1 MLEGALRR
9 ENVERVR
16 EAERAGRGAFGGLPL
31 RLTVELTA
39 DCNLR
44 CPHCEFTPP
53 RALAD
58 KLQVKPMLHLPLKD
72 LEWLAREVFPH
83 VSEVIPS
90 VVGEPM
96 MYPFWDQ
103 FLTACGTHG
112 VFVDVVTN
120 GTYLTR
126 ERLERLGPVCSK
138 LRVSMDGASP
148 KTFNMLRAPSDFD
161 DVVAR
166 LRVVADWR
174 AGLAPE
180 LRPAVRIESTAMAQ
194 WIDELPAMVR
204 LAHELRV
211 DGLGVA
217 HVVAYNEHWE
227 RSNLRHQPEHSDA
240 MFREA
245 AAEARRL
252 GISLHL
258 PKLFTTGENLS
269 FEAPPA
275 FPRRDK
281 VELPA
286 TPRDGR
292 PTYCQYLWREAFV
305 SIDGDVAPCCGLGRP
320 VVGNIRANP
329 DLRTIFA
336 DPVLVQMREGTLSG
350 DLHPACAKCPQ
361 LAMFG
366 DVAYAD
372 ASFRGTYAAL
382 ADHRRSKE
390 ERARKPQAGG

>member
-1 MLEGALRR
+1 MLDGAQRR
-9 ENVERVR
+9 ENLERVR
-16 EAERAGRGAFGGLPL
+16 AAERAGQGAFGALPL

-53 RALAD
+53 RALAE
-58 KLQVKPMLHLPLKD
+58 KQGLKPMLHVPLAD
-72 LEWLAREVFPH
+72 LDWIAREVFPH

-96 MYPFWDQ
+96 MYPFWNE
-103 FLTACGTHG
+103 FLAHCAAYG

-120 GTYLTR
+120 GTYLTPA
-126 ERLERLGPVCSK
+126 LLDRLGPVCSK

-148 KTFNMLRAPSDFD
+148 RTFNVLRAPSDFD

-166 LRVVADWR
+166 LGTVAAWR

-180 LRPAVRIESTAMAQ
+180 LRPIVRIESTVMAQ

-227 RSNLRHQPEHSDA
+227 RSHLRHQPEHADA

-252 GISLHL
+252 NLSLHL

-269 FEAPPA
+269 HDAPPA
-275 FPRRDK
+275 FPLRAK

-286 TPRDGR
+286 VPQDGR
-292 PTYCQYLWREAFV
+292 PTFCQYLWREAFV

-329 DLRTIFA
+329 DLRAIFA
-336 DPVLVQMREGTLSG
+336 SPVLVQMREGTLTG
-350 DLHPACAKCPQ
+350 ELHPACAKCPQ

-366 DVAYAD
+366 DVPYD
-372 ASFRGTYAAL
+372 VASFRGTYAAL
-382 ADHRRSKE
+382 ADHRRKKE
-390 ERARKPQAGG
+390 ERAKKPGAEG

>member
-1 MLEGALRR
+1 MLEGSQRR
-9 ENVERVR
+9 ENLERVR
-16 EAERAGRGAFGGLPL
+16 AAERAGKGAFGGLPL

-53 RALAD
+53 RALAE
-58 KLQVKPMLHLPLKD
+58 KQGLKPMLHVPLKD
-72 LEWLAREVFPH
+72 LDWLAREVFPH
-83 VSEVIPS
+83 VTEVIPS

-96 MYPFWDQ
+96 MYPFWNE
-103 FLTACGTHG
+103 FLARCAEHG

-126 ERLERLGPVCSK
+126 DTLARLGPVCSK

-148 KTFNMLRAPSDFD
+148 RTFNMLRAPSDFD

-166 LRVVADWR
+166 LRTVAEWR

-180 LRPAVRIESTAMAQ
+180 ERPTVRIESTVMAQ

-204 LAHELRV
+204 LAHELSV

-240 MFREA
+240 MFRAA

-258 PKLFTTGENLS
+258 PKLFTSGENLS
-269 FEAPPA
+269 FDAPPA
-275 FPRRDK
+275 FPLRPR
-281 VELPA
+281 VE
-286 TPRDGR
+286 TPPIPTGDRL
-292 PTYCQYLWREAFV
+292 TYCQYLWREAFV
-305 SIDGDVAPCCGLGRP
+305 AINGDVAPCCGLGRP
-320 VVGNIRANP
+320 VVGNLREQP
-329 DLRTIFA
+329 DLRAIFA
-336 DPVLVQMREGTLSG
+336 DPVLVQMREGTMTG
-350 DLHPACAKCPQ
+350 ELHPACAKCPQ

-366 DVAYAD
+366 DVSYEV

-382 ADHRRSKE
+382 ADHRRKKQ
-390 ERARKPQAGG
+390 ERAEKSG